1 MKDPQQGKRS
11 IGRLLTPVQG
21 IEDFLLVNGDR
32 ARVRDIADS
41 LSQVNQA
48 GNHSP
53 CRVDD
58 KTIEYN
64 PAMKKVNYL
73 LVSRIIKRREKS
85 I

>member
-1 MKDPQQGKRS
+1 MKDEKQGERS
-11 IGRLLTPVQG
+11 VGCLLTPVHG
-21 IEDFLLVNGDR
+21 IEDFLVNGNR
-32 ARVRDIADS
+32 AGVRDIADS

-64 PAMKKVNYL
+64 SAIKKVYYL